1 MRFSIVLALM
11 LALVP
16 WGDLTAASDV
26 YFQKGR
32 YTVRK
37 VEGTCKLEIS
47 LHYDSQ
53 GKKQSSAILA
63 LFPSD
68 DYYGEFFTQKES
80 IGLARQKV
88 QIQFDKEK
96 PVNIPF
102 VLDAAQKDGYWAW
115 QYLESTDGILHQV
128 AKKRDMIVRFSN
140 VKGKPY
146 KYTISLTGSGKAV
159 KSLRK
164 CR

>member
-1 MRFSIVLALM
+1 MRFSIVLALL

-16 WGDLTAASDV
+16 WSELRAASDV
-26 YFQKGR
+26 YYQKGR

-37 VEGTCKLEIS
+37 VEGTCKLEIA
-47 LHYDSQ
+47 LHY

-63 LFPSD
+63 LFPTD
-68 DYYGEFFTQKES
+68 DYYGEFFTQKDA
-80 IGLARQKV
+80 IGLANQKV
-88 QIQFDKEK
+88 KIQFDKSK
-96 PVNIPF
+96 PTNIPF

-115 QYLESTDGILHQV
+115 QYLESTDGVLRNV
-128 AKKRDMIVRFSN
+128 AKKRNMIIRFSN
-140 VKGKPY
+140 VKGKKY
-146 KYTISLTGSGKAV
+146 KYTVPLSGSSKAV

>member
-1 MRFSIVLALM
+1 MRFSIILAFV

-16 WGDLTAASDV
+16 WGDLPAASDV
-26 YFQKGR
+26 YYQKGR

-37 VEGTCKLEIS
+37 VEGTCKLEIA
-47 LHYDSQ
+47 LHH

-68 DYYGEFFTQKES
+68 DYYGEFFTQKDT
-80 IGLARQKV
+80 IGLARSKV
-88 QIQFDKEK
+88 QIQFDNLK
-96 PVNIPF
+96 PNNIPF
-102 VLDAAQKDGYWAW
+102 VQDAAQKDGYWAW
-115 QYLESTDGILHQV
+115 QYLESTDGMLNNV
-128 AKKRDMIVRFSN
+128 AKKRNMTVRFSN
-140 VKGKPY
+140 VKGKKF
-146 KYTISLTGSGKAV
+146 KYTVSLSGSGNAV

>member
-1 MRFSIVLALM
+1 MRFSIVLALL

-16 WGDLTAASDV
+16 WGDLGAASDV
-26 YFQKGR
+26 YYQKGR

-37 VEGTCKLEIS
+37 VEGTCKLEIA
-47 LHYDSQ
+47 LHH

-63 LFPSD
+63 LFPTD
-68 DYYGEFFTQKES
+68 DYYGEFFTQKDT
-80 IGLARQKV
+80 IGLASQKV
-88 QIQFDKEK
+88 RVQFDKQK
-96 PVNIPF
+96 PVNIAF

-115 QYLESTDGILHQV
+115 QYLDSTDGILRKV
-128 AKKRDMIVRFSN
+128 AKKSKLTVRFSN
-140 VKGKPY
+140 VKGEKF
-146 KYTISLTGSGKAV
+146 KYSISLSGSGNAV

>member
-16 WGDLTAASDV
+16 WNDLLAASDV
-26 YFQKGR
+26 YYQKGR

-37 VEGTCKLEIS
+37 VEGTCKLEIA
-47 LHYDSQ
+47 LHH

-63 LFPSD
+63 LFPTD
-68 DYYGEFFTQKES
+68 DYYGEFFTQKDS
-80 IGLARQKV
+80 IGLAKQKV
-88 QIQFDKEK
+88 QIQFDKHK
-96 PVNIPF
+96 PSNIPF
-102 VLDAAQKDGYWAW
+102 VLDASQKDGYWAW
-115 QYLESTDGILHQV
+115 QYLESTDGILQQV
-128 AKKRDMIVRFSN
+128 AKKRQMIVRFSN
-140 VKGKPY
+140 TKGKKY
-146 KYTISLTGSGKAV
+146 KYTISLSGSGKAV